1 MSVYINGVR
10 PNNSNLFFLMK
21 YFLPWEI
28 NHFASFLLKIFKQKK
43 FNIYCNQE
51 MDSFDDEIPVK
62 VAYSVFFLIIQANGE
77 EVNGIIQKYFCFI
90 KSLKM
95 NIFHV
100 LRVIMQYFKLS
111 HSEYLFQEE
120 LERILNYLIACAWVL
135 CHVHVQLLCNPMDC
149 SPPGSSV
156 HRIFSGKNTAVG
168 SHFTLQG
175 IFPT

>member
-1 MSVYINGVR
+1 
-10 PNNSNLFFLMK
+10 
-21 YFLPWEI
+21 
-28 NHFASFLLKIFKQKK
+28 
-43 FNIYCNQE
+43 
-51 MDSFDDEIPVK
+51 
-62 VAYSVFFLIIQANGE
+62 
-77 EVNGIIQKYFCFI
+77 
-90 KSLKM
+90 M

-100 LRVIMQYFKLS
+100 LRVIMYYFKLS

-135 CHVHVQLLCNPMDC
+135 CHGHVQLLCNPMDC